1 MRLAELYLAGWAQAT
16 HRTSGE
22 LLTRAVLVVVVRLCP
37 VIHDGDDLGEG
48 VLHGAQLPM
57 AGRAHQR
64 TECLALESLRLQA
77 KIHNGL
83 LGGEI
88 DTLLQAAEQR
98 AYQRAE
104 TLLTQLL
111 AATSDSP
118 ATATDFP
125 TASL

>member
-1 MRLAELYLAGWAQAT
+1 MSFSAPTQSA
-16 HRTSGE
+16 
-22 LLTRAVLVVVVRLCP
+22 LLHVLLER
-37 VIHDGDDLGEG
+37 
-48 VLHGAQLPM
+48 VL
-57 AGRAHQR
+57 R

-77 KIHNGL
+77 KIHNGVI
-83 LGGEI
+83 GGEV
-88 DTLLQAAEQR
+88 DTLVQAAEQR